1 MMIDS
6 ERESLDINIDELYR
20 PFSDLKEEHCVKTVR
35 IRSYSGP
42 HFSAFGLNTERYS
55 RMTPNT
61 DTFYA
66 VIIFS
71 IRFNFTSLQAL
82 IPLILKSQVLIISLV
97 TLAKQH
103 FF

>member
-55 RMTPNT
+55 EYRYFLRSET
-61 DTFYA
+61 Y
-66 VIIFS
+66 
-71 IRFNFTSLQAL
+71 
-82 IPLILKSQVLIISLV
+82 LKSHKY
-97 TLAKQH
+97 AMRR
-103 FF
+103 